1 MTIITTTTAASSES
15 EADPEGALP
24 EGGTPTKR
32 KVTMPKFGVLFGA
45 TFLIALTLMAIF
57 ADWLPFIRYPD
68 AKVLVDGKAGR
79 YKLGPGTQAWFGT
92 DGISNDVFA
101 KCIYGARTTLQVGVF
116 ATVFGIVVGGF
127 MGMVAGY
134 FRGKV
139 DRVVSIIT
147 DCLLSLPPLL
157 LAIILINRLDDYKE
171 DAPWLGWLSRKWQI
185 VLTLGLLFTAPLARI
200 VRAQTMSLRE
210 REFVL
215 AARSLGAKPGR
226 VIYREIL
233 PNLVPAILTVAFT
246 GLSILIA
253 AEGALAFLGL
263 GVEIGTPTWGKLI
276 DANRNKIDTAWW
288 ATIFPCIMLFL
299 TVLSFNLIGDRLARR
314 FDIRQAGV

>member
-1 MTIITTTTAASSES
+1 MTATTDDPGIDAAAPFVEPPAV
-15 EADPEGALP
+15 ADAP
-24 EGGTPTKR
+24 KR
-32 KVTMPKFGVLFGA
+32 KFKMPKFGVTFGA
-45 TFLIALTLMAIF
+45 TFLIVLTLMAIF
-57 ADWLPFIRYPD
+57 ADWIPFIRYPD
-68 AKVLVDGKAGR
+68 AKVKVNGR
-79 YKLGPGTQAWFGT
+79 ASRYNTGPGWTAWFGT
-92 DGISNDVFA
+92 DGIAGDVFA

-116 ATVFGIVVGGF
+116 ATIFGISVGG
-127 MGMVAGY
+127 MLGLLAGY
-134 FRGKV
+134 FRGWV

-147 DCLLSLPPLL
+147 DCLLALPALL
-157 LAIILINRLDDYKE
+157 LAIILVNRLDDYKD
-171 DAPWLGWLSRKWQI
+171 DAAWLGWLSRKWQI
-185 VLTLGLLFTAPLARI
+185 VLTLGILATAPLARI

-226 VIYREIL
+226 VIFREIL
-233 PNLVPAILTVAFT
+233 PNLWPAILTVAFT

-263 GVEIGTPTWGKLI
+263 GIEIPTPTWGKQI
-276 DANRNKIDTAWW
+276 QENYNKMDTAWW